1 MTAWFSKDKYAKLW
15 VVDER
20 LKSVYAAAARFD
32 QLLNGPE
39 RRRVEE
45 SIQAVAEGGVY
56 RENDSS
62 PPACSDGRHRCRP
75 LVVLPHARTD
85 SSVIQAGA
93 SVRGGCPTFCL
104 PGHGTVEPS
113 C

>member
-45 SIQAVAEGGVY
+45 SIQAVAEGGGV
-56 RENDSS
+56 S
-62 PPACSDGRHRCRP
+62 
-75 LVVLPHARTD
+75 
-85 SSVIQAGA
+85 
-93 SVRGGCPTFCL
+93 
-104 PGHGTVEPS
+104 
-113 C
+113 